1 MPDAGRPKSPLTLSA
16 AERTALTDLATGPTT
31 SEAMRLRARI
41 VLTCAEGHSNKD
53 VADALTVTPG
63 TVGKWRRRFLRM
75 GMAGLDDGM
84 RSGRPRM
91 VDRVR
96 LGALPAGSMADTGQS
111 TQRSTQRP
119 GGDGRG
125 VLSGSLA
132 DAAELVGELDWA
144 TALPADR
151 QPSTRQV
158 AAAYGVSQST
168 VARRRREE
176 QHHYR
181 TGGGLALRSTQPP
194 PPPANDTELLSDRVY
209 EAIRGWILSGEL
221 APGMRVVESEIARVL
236 GTSQTPAREAVRRL
250 AHEGLVTYRPRLGNF
265 VTEISQVEARE
276 AREVRVLLE
285 TAAARRATG
294 HVPEEE
300 LQLLRIEVA
309 RMIEAAEHHDIGAFR
324 EADLRFHRQVLAV
337 SGNSMLLRV
346 WRALEPA
353 LWSLQVVSNA
363 MYAGDW
369 GLMARRHHDLVDV
382 LGANDPE
389 DAARLFSA
397 HARGE
402 SSITRPAARHD

>member
-16 AERTALTDLATGPTT
+16 AERAALNHLATATTT
-31 SEAMRLRARI
+31 SPAMRLRARI
-41 VLTCAEGHSNKD
+41 VLVCAEGRSNKE
-53 VADALTVTPG
+53 VADALAVTPG

-96 LGALPAGSMADTGQS
+96 LGTVTAGSMAGSGQAG
-111 TQRSTQRP
+111 Q
-119 GGDGRG
+119 
-125 VLSGSLA
+125 
-132 DAAELVGELDWA
+132 
-144 TALPADR
+144 PADR
-151 QPSTRQV
+151 LAARARDEKQDRLPSTRKV

-176 QHHYR
+176 RLGYR
-181 TGGGLALRSTQPP
+181 SGGGLVLRSTH
-194 PPPANDTELLSDRVY
+194 PAPAQSTETELLSERVY

-250 AHEGLVTYRPRLGNF
+250 AHEGLVTYQPRLGNF

-285 TAAARRATG
+285 AAAARRATG
-294 HVPEEE
+294 RVPEQE
-300 LQLLRIEVA
+300 LDLLRTEV
-309 RMIEAAEHHDIGAFR
+309 RQMIEAAEHHDIGAFR
-324 EADLRFHRQVLAV
+324 EADLRFHRQVLAT

-346 WRALEPA
+346 WRTLEPA

-369 GLMARRHHDLVDV
+369 GLMARRHMDLVTA
-382 LGANDPE
+382 LAGTDPE

-402 SSITRPAARHD
+402 SSITKPAARHG

>member
-1 MPDAGRPKSPLTLSA
+1 MPDAGRPKSPLTLSV
-16 AERTALTDLATGPTT
+16 AERTALSQLAAAPRTTD
-31 SEAMRLRARI
+31 AMRLRARI
-41 VLTCAEGHSNKD
+41 VLASAEGRSNKA
-53 VADALTVTPG
+53 VADLLEVTPG

-91 VDRVR
+91 VDRVQ
-96 LGALPAGSMADTGQS
+96 LGGMATASMAD
-111 TQRSTQRP
+111 
-119 GGDGRG
+119 
-125 VLSGSLA
+125 SGHRL
-132 DAAELVGELDWA
+132 
-144 TALPADR
+144 
-151 QPSTRQV
+151 STREL
-158 AAAYGVSQST
+158 AATYGVSQST

-176 QHHYR
+176 VQHYR
-181 TGGGLALRSTQPP
+181 SGSTARGDIGFSHPAPP
-194 PPPANDTELLSDRVY
+194 SSSDPELLSDRVY

-285 TAAARRATG
+285 SAAARRATG
-294 HVPEEE
+294 HVPPGE
-300 LQLLRIEVA
+300 LDLLRIEVQ
-309 RMIEAAEHHDIGAFR
+309 RMSEAADHHDIGAFR
-324 EADLRFHRQVLAV
+324 EADLRFHRQVLAT

-346 WRALEPA
+346 WRTLEPA

-369 GLMARRHHDLVDV
+369 GLMARRHVDLIEV
-382 LGANDPE
+382 LSGTDPE
-389 DAARLFSA
+389 DSARLFAA

-402 SSITRPAARHD
+402 SSITRPAGHHD

>member
-1 MPDAGRPKSPLTLSA
+1 MPDAGRPKSPLTLSV
-16 AERTALTDLATGPTT
+16 AERTALSQLAGAPRT
-31 SEAMRLRARI
+31 SAAMRLRARI
-41 VLTCAEGHSNKD
+41 VLASAEGRSNKA
-53 VADALTVTPG
+53 VADLLEVTPG

-91 VDRVR
+91 VDRVQ
-96 LGALPAGSMADTGQS
+96 LGAISASGTATSMAD
-111 TQRSTQRP
+111 
-119 GGDGRG
+119 
-125 VLSGSLA
+125 SGHRA
-132 DAAELVGELDWA
+132 
-144 TALPADR
+144 
-151 QPSTRQV
+151 STREL

-176 QHHYR
+176 VQHYR
-181 TGGGLALRSTQPP
+181 SGSGIALGTSQAAPP
-194 PPPANDTELLSDRVY
+194 FSGDTELLSDRVY

-285 TAAARRATG
+285 SAAARRATG
-294 HVPEEE
+294 HAPPEE
-300 LQLLRIEVA
+300 LDLLRIEVQ
-309 RMIEAAEHHDIGAFR
+309 RMSEAAEHHDIGAFR
-324 EADLRFHRQVLAV
+324 EADLRFHRQVLAT
-337 SGNSMLLRV
+337 SGNSMLLKV
-346 WRALEPA
+346 WRTLEPA

-369 GLMARRHHDLVDV
+369 GLMARRHVDLIEV
-382 LGANDPE
+382 LAGTDPE
-389 DAARLFSA
+389 DSARLFAA

-402 SSITRPAARHD
+402 SSITRPAAHHD

>member
-1 MPDAGRPKSPLTLSA
+1 MPDAGRPKSPLTLSV
-16 AERTALTDLATGPTT
+16 AERTALSQLAAAPRT
-31 SEAMRLRARI
+31 SDAMRLRARI
-41 VLTCAEGHSNKD
+41 VLASAEGRSNKA
-53 VADALTVTPG
+53 VADLLEVTPG

-91 VDRVR
+91 VDRVQ
-96 LGALPAGSMADTGQS
+96 LGAASIGGAAGSMAD
-111 TQRSTQRP
+111 
-119 GGDGRG
+119 
-125 VLSGSLA
+125 SGHRA
-132 DAAELVGELDWA
+132 
-144 TALPADR
+144 
-151 QPSTRQV
+151 STREV
-158 AAAYGVSQST
+158 AATYGVSQST
-168 VARRRREE
+168 VSRRRREE
-176 QHHYR
+176 NQHYR
-181 TGGGLALRSTQPP
+181 SGATAFNSFGVLDSRPGPP
-194 PPPANDTELLSDRVY
+194 VSSDPELLSDRVY

-285 TAAARRATG
+285 SAAARRATG
-294 HVPEEE
+294 HVPPEE
-300 LQLLRIEVA
+300 LDLLRIEVQ
-309 RMIEAAEHHDIGAFR
+309 RMIEAAGHHDIGAFR
-324 EADLRFHRQVLAV
+324 EADLRFHRQVLAT

-346 WRALEPA
+346 WRTLEPA

-369 GLMARRHHDLVDV
+369 GLMARRHLDLIEV
-382 LGANDPE
+382 LNGTDPE
-389 DAARLFSA
+389 DSARLFAA

-402 SSITRPAARHD
+402 SSITRPAGHHD

>member
-16 AERTALTDLATGPTT
+16 AERTALSQLAAAPRT
-31 SEAMRLRARI
+31 SDAMRLRARI
-41 VLTCAEGHSNKD
+41 VLASAEGRSNKA
-53 VADALTVTPG
+53 VADLLEVTPG

-91 VDRVR
+91 VDRVQ
-96 LGALPAGSMADTGQS
+96 LGALSAPGAAGSMAD
-111 TQRSTQRP
+111 
-119 GGDGRG
+119 
-125 VLSGSLA
+125 SGHRA
-132 DAAELVGELDWA
+132 
-144 TALPADR
+144 
-151 QPSTRQV
+151 STREL

-176 QHHYR
+176 IQHH
-181 TGGGLALRSTQPP
+181 RSGAGIVLDSGR
-194 PPPANDTELLSDRVY
+194 PAAPVAGDPELLSDRVY

-285 TAAARRATG
+285 SAAARRATG
-294 HVPEEE
+294 HVPTEE
-300 LQLLRIEVA
+300 LDLLRIEVQ
-309 RMIEAAEHHDIGAFR
+309 RMSEAAQHHDIGAFR
-324 EADLRFHRQVLAV
+324 EADLRFHRQVLAT
-337 SGNSMLLRV
+337 SGNSMLLKV
-346 WRALEPA
+346 WRTLEPA

-369 GLMARRHHDLVDV
+369 GLMARRHVDLIEV
-382 LGANDPE
+382 LAGTDPE
-389 DAARLFSA
+389 DSARLFAA

-402 SSITRPAARHD
+402 SSITRPAVHHD

>member
-1 MPDAGRPKSPLTLSA
+1 MPDAGRPKSPLTLSS
-16 AERTALTDLATGPTT
+16 AERAALSHLAAGNGTNP
-31 SEAMRLRARI
+31 AMRIRSRI
-41 VLTCAEGHSNKD
+41 VLACAEGQSNKD
-53 VADALTVTPG
+53 VADLLSVTPG

-91 VDRVR
+91 VDRVQ
-96 LGALPAGSMADTGQS
+96 LGAVGAGSMAD
-111 TQRSTQRP
+111 
-119 GGDGRG
+119 
-125 VLSGSLA
+125 SGH
-132 DAAELVGELDWA
+132 
-144 TALPADR
+144 P
-151 QPSTRQV
+151 PSTREV
-158 AAAYGVSQST
+158 AAVHGVSQST

-176 QHHYR
+176 IHRYR
-181 TGGGLALRSTQPP
+181 TGGGLALDSTRPAPP
-194 PPPANDTELLSDRVY
+194 PTTDTELLSDRVY

-294 HVPEEE
+294 HVPPEE
-300 LQLLRIEVA
+300 LDLLRIEVQ
-309 RMIEAAEHHDIGAFR
+309 RMSEAAEHHDIGAFR
-324 EADLRFHRQVLAV
+324 EADLRFHRQVLAT
-337 SGNSMLLRV
+337 SGNSMLLKV
-346 WRALEPA
+346 WRTLEPA

-369 GLMARRHHDLVDV
+369 GLMARRHIDLVEV
-382 LGANDPE
+382 LAGTDPE

-402 SSITRPAARHD
+402 SSITRPAGRHD

>member
-1 MPDAGRPKSPLTLSA
+1 MPDAGRPKSPLTLSS
-16 AERTALTDLATGPTT
+16 AERAALSHLAAGNGTNP
-31 SEAMRLRARI
+31 AMRIRSRI
-41 VLTCAEGHSNKD
+41 VLACAEGQSNKD
-53 VADALTVTPG
+53 VADLLSVTPG

-91 VDRVR
+91 VDRVQ
-96 LGALPAGSMADTGQS
+96 LGAAGAGSMAD
-111 TQRSTQRP
+111 
-119 GGDGRG
+119 
-125 VLSGSLA
+125 SGH
-132 DAAELVGELDWA
+132 
-144 TALPADR
+144 P
-151 QPSTRQV
+151 PSTREV
-158 AAAYGVSQST
+158 AAVHGVSQST

-176 QHHYR
+176 IHRHR
-181 TGGGLALRSTQPP
+181 TGGGLALGAAQPP
-194 PPPANDTELLSDRVY
+194 PPPSTDIELLSDRVY

-294 HVPEEE
+294 HVPPEE
-300 LQLLRIEVA
+300 LDLLRIEVQ
-309 RMIEAAEHHDIGAFR
+309 RMTEAAEHHDIGAFR
-324 EADLRFHRQVLAV
+324 EADLRFHRQVLAT
-337 SGNSMLLRV
+337 SGNSMLLKV
-346 WRALEPA
+346 WRTLEPA
-353 LWSLQVVSNA
+353 LWNLQVVSNA

-369 GLMARRHHDLVDV
+369 GLMARRHIDLVEV
-382 LGANDPE
+382 LAGTDPE

-402 SSITRPAARHD
+402 SSITRPAGRHD